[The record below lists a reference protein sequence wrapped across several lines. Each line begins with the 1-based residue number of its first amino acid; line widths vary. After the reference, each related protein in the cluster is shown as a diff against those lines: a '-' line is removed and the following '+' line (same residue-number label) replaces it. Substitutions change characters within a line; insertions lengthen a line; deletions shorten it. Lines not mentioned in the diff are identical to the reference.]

1 MNNQTIIEQIE
12 SAVNNKQVNQE
23 TLRLMLENIG
33 NIDGYLRDDII
44 FESLYYILD
53 EDIISSED
61 KIFILDYILENN
73 LPYFDIEKIASDG
86 VYTRAFTA
94 LLLVEI
100 LKNHYQ
106 ANWIDKTVESELIKM
121 CMEYL
126 FVEQD
131 QSGKDPVKGWSH
143 AFAHGADLIGACTM
157 SDFFTDNEVKVF

>member
-44 FESLYYILD
+44 FESFYYILD

-73 LPYFDIEKIASDG
+73 LPYFDIEK
-86 VYTRAFTA
+86 
-94 LLLVEI
+94 
-100 LKNHYQ
+100 
-106 ANWIDKTVESELIKM
+106 
-121 CMEYL
+121 
-126 FVEQD
+126 
-131 QSGKDPVKGWSH
+131 
-143 AFAHGADLIGACTM
+143 
-157 SDFFTDNEVKVF
+157 